1 MKSYFIFIIIALI
14 NQSLC
19 FNYNFNRNIGRILD
33 INRIKS
39 SINSQETTS
48 NKKLSIY
55 NEKKTI
61 PNNINQILTYII
73 QEIKMCL
80 KNANIYSLI
89 KRTIFQLLS
98 NKIHVAER
106 PNRTINI
113 ETLKALLKEEEIKK
127 ARVYMSNQ
135 LNMV

>member
-14 NQSLC
+14 KQSLC
-19 FNYNFNRNIGRILD
+19 FNHNFNRNIGRILD

-55 NEKKTI
+55 NEKITI
-61 PNNINQILTYII
+61 PNSINQILTYII
-73 QEIKMCL
+73 QEIKICL

-98 NKIHVAER
+98 NKIDVAER

-127 ARVYMSNQ
+127 ARIYMSNQ
-135 LNMV
+135 LNTV